1 MNQQQT
7 YITPLTSLRGIA
19 ALWVM
24 LFHLDVIF
32 FYRDFGPLI
41 PHELTGIITKGYLWV
56 DFFFLLSGFVISHV
70 YGAAFA
76 TSSDRIHLIKSFL
89 WARFTRI
96 YPLHLFILA
105 LLVPLAIIIPLLFPA
120 VVDGSWDTFLAWP
133 ALLDNLLL
141 INAMKQ
147 HVYLSWNIVAWSIGA
162 EWWAYVSSC
171 FILPYVFRRNI
182 SYKVIAILVSS
193 AVLIGMFSMRGNLDI
208 TFDYGWVRCLA
219 EFTLGTIIYQIYR
232 YSFGEVWLSKN
243 SCFLVSALMIVTA
256 FHFSLSDILLA
267 PLFTLLLLCA
277 AYNKGFIK
285 KILEGKALSYLGDI
299 SYSIYMMHGFW
310 FLVFWF
316 SLTYLKSEMKII
328 SLSVPVKLGLGV
340 SFVGLTIISA
350 HYTYHYI
357 EIKARQLLRRSLLL
371 APGQSH
377 GVGNLL
383 EREK

>member
-1 MNQQQT
+1 MDQQQN
-7 YITPLTSLRGIA
+7 YITSLTSLRGIA

-76 TSSDRIHLIKSFL
+76 GSSDKAKLIKTFL

-96 YPLHLFILA
+96 YPLHLFILV

-120 VVDGSWDTFLAWP
+120 VVDGSWETFLAWP

-141 INAMKQ
+141 INAMNQ
-147 HVYLSWNIVAWSIGA
+147 HVYLSWNIVSWSIGA
-162 EWWAYVSSC
+162 EWWVYVCAC
-171 FILPYVFRRNI
+171 FILPFVFRSNLT
-182 SYKVIAILVSS
+182 YKSIALVVAS
-193 AVLIGMFSMRGNLDI
+193 AVLIGMFSIRGNLDI
-208 TFDYGWVRCLA
+208 TFDYGWVRCLT
-219 EFTLGTIIYQIYR
+219 EFTLGTILYQVFVHR
-232 YSFGEVWLSKN
+232 VGVVWLSKN
-243 SCFLVSALMIVTA
+243 TSFLITALLIVIA
-256 FHFSLSDILLA
+256 FHFSLSDILLI
-267 PLFTLLLLCA
+267 PLFILLLLCA
-277 AYNKGFIK
+277 AYNYGLVKRV
-285 KILEGKALSYLGDI
+285 LERKTLRYLGDI

-310 FLVFWF
+310 FLVYWF
-316 SLTYLKSEMKII
+316 SLTYLKSELKII

-350 HYTYHYI
+350 HYTYHSI
-357 EIKARQLLRRSLLL
+357 EIKARQFLRSTRFLQRKKSTVN
-371 APGQSH
+371 G
-377 GVGNLL
+377 
-383 EREK
+383 